1 MKISKKKRI
10 LFEFICKENQFR
22 QFFFTAKGNFISG
35 LMETPSKSG
44 MNDEIFVQRKLV
56 KKSFVKLFLFHG
68 YLLL

>member
-1 MKISKKKRI
+1 
-10 LFEFICKENQFR
+10 
-22 QFFFTAKGNFISG
+22 
-35 LMETPSKSG
+35 METPSKSG